1 MSARLASLSSP
12 FATADSDVLEV
23 MRASSLAATVRLP
36 ASVLTLRPAPLM
48 WASARLLTMLLA
60 STKPSARPLGLGAA
74 VLPAPAV
81 LPEPA
86 VLPPVV
92 LPELSA
98 ESLPVAADASEL
110 VSLDR

>member
-1 MSARLASLSSP
+1 
-12 FATADSDVLEV
+12 

-86 VLPPVV
+86 ALPEPAVLPPVV

>member
-74 VLPAPAV
+74 VLLALPAV
-81 LPEPA
+81 PPAVPPVLLPEVSP
-86 VLPPVV
+86 L
-92 LPELSA
+92 
-98 ESLPVAADASEL
+98 SLPVAAAASEL